1 MLCFH
6 VVVKHAAEGHIRKK
20 CVQLWEEMCCDL
32 CHEGKCAFRV
42 FKRYKLETSS
52 VTSKQFVIGASDYE
66 TRLSDDNGKLQHDK
80 LLCAGV
86 KLL

>member
-1 MLCFH
+1 
-6 VVVKHAAEGHIRKK
+6 
-20 CVQLWEEMCCDL
+20 MCCDL
-32 CHEGKCAFRV
+32 CHGGKCAFRV

-52 VTSKQFVIGASDYE
+52 VTSKQFVIGVSDYG